1 MPFGAL
7 ADRAN
12 EGRGVSGM
20 SPQRSAALVEAG
32 VFLQLSGDAAGAKV
46 LFRQAL
52 ALDPANKKAK
62 VLLGDEHPL
71 VRADPQTTLPEPVEL
86 PREAAGNETFFVAL
100 TPPQRSAAD
109 VTMVGRPIFPTER
122 PHTPGAMLLPAA
134 QNFGLGDR
142 GLIAGHLADGA
153 FDKALG
159 VALERLRVDA
169 DDVEAHELAW
179 DILVAAGQT
188 ELARSQLGNLVEV
201 AVLKA
206 DVSRVRRFVHELEHQ
221 DPAHPVLPQARALV
235 SESRVAETDATL
247 IDEALRSVL

>member
-1 MPFGAL
+1 
-7 ADRAN
+7 
-12 EGRGVSGM
+12 M

-32 VFLQLSGDAAGAKV
+32 VFLQLSGDGAGAKV

-52 ALDPANKKAK
+52 NLDPANKKAK
-62 VLLGDEHPL
+62 VLLGDDDPL
-71 VRADPQTTLPEPVEL
+71 ARADPQTTLPEPVEL
-86 PREAAGNETFFVAL
+86 PREVTGNETFFVAL
-100 TPPQRSAAD
+100 TPPQRSPAD

-122 PHTPGAMLLPAA
+122 PHTPGAMLLPAV

-188 ELARSQLGNLVEV
+188 DLAKSQLGNLVEV
-201 AVLKA
+201 AVLRG
-206 DVSRVRRFVHELEHQ
+206 DVSRVRRFVHELEQ
-221 DPAHPVLPQARALV
+221 QLPEHPVLPQARALV
-235 SESRVAETDATL
+235 SESKVAETDATL